1 MHISA
6 GLSALARFEP
16 DYSAAFRWV
25 GSQLSNEDLV
35 ATVRPAPAAVY
46 LERSDFL
53 VSEDKHQEFI
63 MRLDGQWVDRWSGA
77 RVLDSSDAFR
87 QEALQSGHTVW
98 LVVDE
103 DRFESVAFSPELV
116 ALIVQQMDLVWH
128 EGGVLVFRGQGYHP
142 PAEMTVAQPLDV
154 NFGDQ
159 VRLTRYALSTD
170 RPDAGEQVTLRLFW
184 QAIRPERNYTVF
196 VHIVGPDGQG
206 LTQVD
211 GEPLLGLYDMTTLWP
226 RDRAVVDERRLIIPT
241 STPPGR
247 YRLEVGLYD
256 ANDVDA
262 GPLPVLD
269 GAENVLGYST
279 ILDYFLVDVP
289 PLPEPSQLIA
299 GGNLGGVVRLV
310 GYDPALP
317 LQVAAG
323 SRLRLTLTWECLA
336 TMEADY
342 TVFIHL
348 VGPGGQPLAQ
358 VDSQPQSGTYPT
370 SFWNPGEFVADPYSL
385 EITPGVPAGEYQ
397 LIVGMYLLST
407 EERLTVLD
415 RQGQVVGDHVPL
427 GWITVV
433 APGTNS

>member
-1 MHISA
+1 
-6 GLSALARFEP
+6 
-16 DYSAAFRWV
+16 
-25 GSQLSNEDLV
+25 
-35 ATVRPAPAAVY
+35 
-46 LERSDFL
+46 
-53 VSEDKHQEFI
+53 
-63 MRLDGQWVDRWSGA
+63 
-77 RVLDSSDAFR
+77 
-87 QEALQSGHTVW
+87 
-98 LVVDE
+98 
-103 DRFESVAFSPELV
+103 
-116 ALIVQQMDLVWH
+116 
-128 EGGVLVFRGQGYHP
+128 
-142 PAEMTVAQPLDV
+142 
-154 NFGDQ
+154 
-159 VRLTRYALSTD
+159 
-170 RPDAGEQVTLRLFW
+170 
-184 QAIRPERNYTVF
+184 
-196 VHIVGPDGQG
+196 
-206 LTQVD
+206 
-211 GEPLLGLYDMTTLWP
+211 
-226 RDRAVVDERRLIIPT
+226 
-241 STPPGR
+241 
-247 YRLEVGLYD
+247 
-256 ANDVDA
+256 VDA